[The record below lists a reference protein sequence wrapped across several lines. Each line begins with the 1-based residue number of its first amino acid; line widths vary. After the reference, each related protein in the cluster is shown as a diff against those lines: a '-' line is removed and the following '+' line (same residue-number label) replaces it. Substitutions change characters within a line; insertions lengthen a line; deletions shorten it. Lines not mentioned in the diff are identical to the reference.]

1 MLTYNRLGC
10 NIFDHKRLKEECE
23 IQIRELRERQGLSQE
38 ELAERVGCHANTIRR
53 WELGYREPR
62 SSDIHKL
69 CEVLNCTE
77 AELLNGPDNK
87 ELEVRIIM
95 GGDTVSNLPRIDLK
109 PNEFIYQLKNN
120 EPLVS
125 LMGCIRIGTPEERQK
140 AREEILKNYDALCLM
155 YEQKEKAGV

>member
-1 MLTYNRLGC
+1 MKGMG
-10 NIFDHKRLKEECE
+10 
-23 IQIRELRERQGLSQE
+23 ELRRKAGLTQAA
-38 ELAERVGCHANTIRR
+38 LAEKVGVGVNTIARYER
-53 WELGYREPR
+53 GEMEP
-62 SSDIHKL
+62 SLKIAHVIA
-69 CEVLNCTE
+69 EVLGCTE
-77 AELLNGPDNK
+77 AELLNGPANQ

>member
-1 MLTYNRLGC
+1 MKGMG
-10 NIFDHKRLKEECE
+10 
-23 IQIRELRERQGLSQE
+23 ELRRKAGLTQAA
-38 ELAERVGCHANTIRR
+38 LAEKVGVGVNTIARYER
-53 WELGYREPR
+53 GEMEP
-62 SSDIHKL
+62 SLKIAHVIA
-69 CEVLNCTE
+69 EVLGCTE

-87 ELEVRIIM
+87 ELKVRIII

-109 PNEFIYQLKNN
+109 PNEFVYQLKNN